1 MSQQDK
7 TTLQS
12 NINSQLADNTS
23 GDISAA
29 DVRNNLINITDS
41 LVFNNG
47 DQAIT
52 GSLIAESFT
61 GSLQGTSTT
70 ASYVDGV
77 NVDGY
82 VNNAY
87 TANVALNANAAT
99 VATQVSSIPVISSW
113 VRIGL
118 LPTAGEYENQN
129 LGYDPDGNLIFNAGT
144 NQLFAPNISSS
155 VSITGS
161 SILATNGF
169 TGSLRGTAATA
180 SYISPTFISSSAAA
194 SGFGSG
200 GGSSF
205 PYTGSA
211 GISGS
216 LVLNGTLRQGQSTQT
231 SGNYS
236 RAYGNSSI
244 ASGNYSHAEGNT
256 AQAGGQYSHAEGQF
270 TVANGDASHAEGVGT
285 ITNGI
290 FSHAE
295 GLGTITQGMGQHA
308 QGKYNI
314 TSSTVGAFILGNGSD
329 DDNRSNLIFAA
340 ENTVQ
345 ITGSLDV
352 TGYISSS
359 LFAGTSLL
367 SEATYGAGDPL
378 NTTGGEIQF
387 RGSSNINGLNNYSS
401 AFMWNPFSL
410 GVTIGDPNTSGGNG
424 SYFLATGYDSIANGN
439 YSVSHGSS
447 SYANGEGSFTHG
459 KTVTAAGNYSHAEG
473 LGTIASGS
481 YQHVEGRF
489 NTQGDSTSLLIIGN
503 GTADGSRKDALKVRM
518 SGSIILPTT
527 QSAAPSWTGT
537 DGEMVFATINGA
549 YYMCVW
555 MNGAWRAT
563 ELQGSL

>member
-12 NINSQLADNTS
+12 NINSQLADNTT

-47 DQAIT
+47 NQSIT
-52 GSLIAESFT
+52 GSLIATGGIT

-216 LVLNGTLRQGQSTQT
+216 LVLDGTLRQGQSTQT

-503 GTADGSRKDALKVRM
+503 GTADGSRKDAFKVRM

-527 QSAAPSWTGT
+527 QSTAPSWTGT
-537 DGEMVFATINGA
+537 DGEMVFATVTGNHRF
-549 YYMCVW
+549 YVW
-555 MNGAWRAT
+555 MAGAWRS
-563 ELQGSL
+563 GSLA